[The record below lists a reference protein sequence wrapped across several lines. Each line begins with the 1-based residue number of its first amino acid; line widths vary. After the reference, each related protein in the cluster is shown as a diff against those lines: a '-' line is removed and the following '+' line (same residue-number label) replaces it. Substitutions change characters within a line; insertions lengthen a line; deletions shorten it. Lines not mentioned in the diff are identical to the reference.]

1 MSEWGSGKRGCR
13 GHTDPT
19 CVPLRSVAPLIV
31 GSRPTRTTTK
41 VRVALYTT
49 FNPERHCMLFPVRKI
64 VSLVEEIRFEHGPV
78 PALPLLK
85 GAIAA
90 VVGNPYVGQYVD
102 DLSPATAELREL
114 GEELGGQ
121 LITRLGGD
129 PSSIES
135 YGKGAIVGA
144 AGEIEHGAMWHIP
157 GGGGMRAAIG
167 RGTSIVPSTKKVG
180 AMGARLDVPLTHLD
194 WSYVGSHYDA
204 IEMGVSD
211 GPRPDEMVLILAMAT
226 GGRINARLAGGF
238 TLDDQGKPGMPA

>member
-1 MSEWGSGKRGCR
+1 
-13 GHTDPT
+13 
-19 CVPLRSVAPLIV
+19 
-31 GSRPTRTTTK
+31 
-41 VRVALYTT
+41 
-49 FNPERHCMLFPVRKI
+49 MLFPVRKI

>member
-1 MSEWGSGKRGCR
+1 VSEWGSGKRGCR

-19 CVPLRSVAPLIV
+19 CVALQSVAPLIV

>member
-1 MSEWGSGKRGCR
+1 
-13 GHTDPT
+13 
-19 CVPLRSVAPLIV
+19 
-31 GSRPTRTTTK
+31 
-41 VRVALYTT
+41 
-49 FNPERHCMLFPVRKI
+49 MLFPIRKI
-64 VSLVEEIRFEHGPV
+64 VSLTEEIRSDHGPA
-78 PALPLLK
+78 PATSLFK

-102 DLSPATAELREL
+102 DLSPASDELRVL

-121 LITRLGGD
+121 LIDHLGGD
-129 PSSIES
+129 PSAIES
-135 YGKGAIVGA
+135 YGKGAIVGG

-157 GGGGMRAAIG
+157 GGGGMRVAIG

-180 AMGARLDVPLTHLD
+180 PMGARLDVPLTHLD

-238 TLDDQGKPGMPA
+238 TIEDQGKPGMPA

>member
-1 MSEWGSGKRGCR
+1 
-13 GHTDPT
+13 
-19 CVPLRSVAPLIV
+19 
-31 GSRPTRTTTK
+31 
-41 VRVALYTT
+41 
-49 FNPERHCMLFPVRKI
+49 MLFPVRKI
-64 VSLVEEIRFEHGPV
+64 VSLVEEIRFRARPRPFASHCSRARSPRSSATHTLGSTSTTSRRPR
-78 PALPLLK
+78 
-85 GAIAA
+85 
-90 VVGNPYVGQYVD
+90 
-102 DLSPATAELREL
+102 LSCAQL

-144 AGEIEHGAMWHIP
+144 AGELEHGAMWHIP

-180 AMGARLDVPLTHLD
+180 PMGARLDVPLTHLD